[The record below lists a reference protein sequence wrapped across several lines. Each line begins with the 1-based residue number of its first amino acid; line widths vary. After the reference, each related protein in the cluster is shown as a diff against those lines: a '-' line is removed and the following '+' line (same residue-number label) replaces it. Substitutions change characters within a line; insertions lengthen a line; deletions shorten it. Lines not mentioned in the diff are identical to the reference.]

1 MDRKTLPINTR
12 DLNTIYSLGTKQ
24 EQELHAQTKQIQNM
38 GDVERLEGLQDRD
51 PADHPGDTGNTD
63 NTGGRDNGKGKAVA
77 TGPWSVPKTAKG
89 VEDVYQDDLAFIA
102 NLPNTPDEKDQML
115 RRLHRWADAQR
126 AVYQDIGGQAESDHQ
141 LARRLQ
147 QDEYD
152 TEAQSQ
158 EPGPSRFPGSW
169 VG

>member
-1 MDRKTLPINTR
+1 M
-12 DLNTIYSLGTKQ
+12 
-24 EQELHAQTKQIQNM
+24 
-38 GDVERLEGLQDRD
+38 
-51 PADHPGDTGNTD
+51 
-63 NTGGRDNGKGKAVA
+63 
-77 TGPWSVPKTAKG
+77 PKTAKG
-89 VEDVYQDDLAFIA
+89 VEEVYQDDLAFIA

-126 AVYQDIGGQAESDHQ
+126 AVYQDIGSQAESDHQ

-158 EPGPSRFPGSW
+158 EPGPSRVPGSW